1 MQVLRDTCVALA
13 TIPPRG
19 AATRGWAR
27 RANGAMRAEKGIS
40 LFEKWDSPF
49 REMGQPF
56 SEKRIGLFIGTM
68 V

>member
-27 RANGAMRAEKGIS
+27 RANGAMRAEKGIA
-40 LFEKWDSPF
+40 LFDKRDSPF
-49 REMGQPF
+49 REMEQPF
-56 SEKRIGLFIGTM
+56 SENGIGLFLGTM